1 MSPKGLVVANKMKVM
16 IKFMIEYI
24 NENPRDFVESIITLG
39 MVFATGY
46 MFYFLGYVFFGPTI

>member
-1 MSPKGLVVANKMKVM
+1 M

-46 MFYFLGYVFFGPTI
+46 MFYFLGYVFFGPTF